1 MKSLIER
8 FPNVY
13 AFCNNNLD
21 KSLLLLR
28 KGVYPYEYMDNWS
41 RFEETTSRL
50 IDKYSTGVNNSNLSK
65 ADYVY
70 SNIV

>member
-13 AFCNNNLD
+13 AFCSNNLD

-28 KGVYPYEYMDNWS
+28 KGVYTYEYMDNWS

>member
-1 MKSLIER
+1 
-8 FPNVY
+8 
-13 AFCNNNLD
+13 
-21 KSLLLLR
+21 
-28 KGVYPYEYMDNWS
+28 MDNWS